1 MKKPLIYVIIIE
13 NYIIYIKSGAN
24 LFKFNQIFEE
34 EKILSLSG
42 VTLAFVGDAVYSL
55 YVREKLA
62 YESTAKSGEL
72 NKMASQIVC
81 AKAQANRIDEIF
93 DELTE
98 DEKAVFLKA
107 RNAKKGTKAKN
118 ASVGEYNKA
127 TGFEALVGYLYLTGK
142 YERLD
147 FLLNLEKKDEN

>member
-1 MKKPLIYVIIIE
+1 M
-13 NYIIYIKSGAN
+13 
-24 LFKFNQIFEE
+24 FKFNQVFNED
-34 EKILSLSG
+34 KILSLSG
-42 VTLAFVGDAVYSL
+42 VVLAFVGDAVYSL

-72 NKMASQIVC
+72 NKLASAIVC
-81 AKAQANRIDEIF
+81 AKAQANRIDEIYG
-93 DELTE
+93 ELTE

-118 ASVGEYNKA
+118 ASVAEYNKA
-127 TGFEALVGYLYLTGK
+127 TGFEAVIGYLYLTGK

-147 FLLNLEKKDEN
+147 YILNLERKNED

>member
-13 NYIIYIKSGAN
+13 NYIIYVKSGAN

-72 NKMASQIVC
+72 NKMASRIVC

>member
-1 MKKPLIYVIIIE
+1 M
-13 NYIIYIKSGAN
+13 
-24 LFKFNQIFEE
+24 FKFNQIFDED
-34 EKILSLSG
+34 KILSLSG
-42 VTLAFVGDAVYSL
+42 VVLAFVGDAVYSL

-72 NKMASQIVC
+72 NKMASAIVC
-81 AKAQANRIDEIF
+81 AKAQANRVDEIF
-93 DELTE
+93 EELTE

-127 TGFEALVGYLYLTGK
+127 TGFEAVLGYLYLTGK

-147 FLLNLEKKDEN
+147 FLLNLEKKNEN

>member
-1 MKKPLIYVIIIE
+1 M
-13 NYIIYIKSGAN
+13 
-24 LFKFNQIFEE
+24 FKFNQIFDED
-34 EKILSLSG
+34 KILSLSG
-42 VTLAFVGDAVYSL
+42 VVLAFVGDAVYSL

-72 NKMASQIVC
+72 NKMASAIVC
-81 AKAQANRIDEIF
+81 AKSQANRVDEIF
-93 DELTE
+93 EELTE

-127 TGFEALVGYLYLTGK
+127 TGFEAVLGYLYLTGK